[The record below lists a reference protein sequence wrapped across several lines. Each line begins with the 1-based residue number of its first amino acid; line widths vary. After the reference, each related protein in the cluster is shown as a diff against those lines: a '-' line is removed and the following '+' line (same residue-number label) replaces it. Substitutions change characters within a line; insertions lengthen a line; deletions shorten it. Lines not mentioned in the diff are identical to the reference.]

1 VPKVDD
7 SFSFGS
13 TGGPDP
19 PRNASGPPRG
29 AGIVAA
35 ARERPAFLALAAL
48 AVVLLG
54 VAMVNALGGSS
65 GASVAPIAGSQE
77 LRVPAIGDAAP
88 AYLADGRPVF
98 VVHHEDGTVSVVD
111 AFSTHTPFGVGTL
124 VAWCDASRTFDDLR
138 HGSTFDEQGGY
149 ILGPAPT
156 GLVTF
161 ETTELGTTP
170 ATVRVGARRLPEPRT
185 DVGSPLSGSPCTSA
199 ADTLSHRIGTEQITD
214 PPSAAL
220 GGVPARWIA
229 VAGVLVV
236 TPDGGAQLCST
247 SDGTA
252 EPSCGSGAPVSGV
265 DGAGLLRG
273 GSSYVSDVST
283 WLVRT
288 DGTTLSDLTLVIGGQ
303 AP

>member
-13 TGGPDP
+13 SADLGPPPSSSSP
-19 PRNASGPPRG
+19 PRR

-35 ARERPAFLALAAL
+35 ARERPAVLAIAAL

-54 VAMVNALGGSS
+54 VVIVNALGGSGGS
-65 GASVAPIAGSQE
+65 SVAPITGSQE
-77 LRVPAIGDAAP
+77 LRVPAIGAA
-88 AYLADGRPVF
+88 AAAFLADGRPVF

-124 VAWCDASRTFDDLR
+124 VEWCAASRTFDDIR
-138 HGSTFDEQGGY
+138 HGSTFDEQGRY

-161 ETTELGTTP
+161 EATELGTTP
-170 ATVRVGARRLPEPRT
+170 PTVRVGARQLPEPRT
-185 DVGSPLSGSPCTSA
+185 DVGSPLSGSPCTSSA
-199 ADTLSHRIGTEQITD
+199 GTLSHRIGQEQITD
-214 PPSAAL
+214 PPSVAL
-220 GGVPARWIA
+220 GGPPARWIA

-236 TPDGGAQLCST
+236 TSDGGAKLCPAS
-247 SDGTA
+247 GGAA
-252 EPSCGSGAPVSGV
+252 EPACDLGAPVAGV
-265 DGAGLLRG
+265 DGAGLLHG
-273 GSSYVSDVST
+273 GSTYVSDAST

-288 DGTTLSDLTLVIGGQ
+288 DGATLTDLTLVIGGR
-303 AP
+303 AT

>member
-13 TGGPDP
+13 TGGPGP
-19 PRNASGPPRG
+19 PRNPSGLPRR
-29 AGIVAA
+29 ARIVAA
-35 ARERPAFLALAAL
+35 VRERPLLALGAL
-48 AVVLLG
+48 AVVVLG
-54 VAMVNALGGSS
+54 VATVNVLGDSGGS
-65 GASVAPIAGSQE
+65 SVAPISGSQM
-77 LRVPAIGDAAP
+77 LRVPPVGDASA
-88 AYLADGRPVF
+88 AFLADGRPVF

-138 HGSTFDEQGGY
+138 HGSTFDEQGRY

-161 ETTELGTTP
+161 EATELGTTP
-170 ATVRVGARRLPEPRT
+170 ATVRVGARQLPEPRT
-185 DVGSPLSGSPCTSA
+185 DVGAPLGGSPCTSA
-199 ADTLSHRIGTEQITD
+199 TDTLSHRIGPEQITD
-214 PPSAAL
+214 PPSGAL
-220 GGVPARWIA
+220 EGMPARWIA
-229 VAGVLVV
+229 VVGVLVV
-236 TPDGGAQLCST
+236 TSEGGARLCPA
-247 SDGTA
+247 SDCA
-252 EPSCGSGAPVSGV
+252 AQPSCDLGAPVSGV

-273 GSSYVSDVST
+273 GSTYVSDVST

-303 AP
+303 GS